1 MIGVVLAAH
10 GPLPDALLTSVG
22 MIIGDLEQVATV
34 SLMPGDSL
42 EGLVD
47 RIREEVKKVDTGSG
61 VLICLDLFGGT
72 PSNASALLTQE
83 NDKLYAVSGVNL
95 PMLVEML
102 MARQTE
108 EDVRELAKLATSA
121 GQMGVV
127 NIVEAFNQYR
137 QQS

>member
-72 PSNASALLTQE
+72 PSNAPRCSPRKMTSCTLF
-83 NDKLYAVSGVNL
+83 
-95 PMLVEML
+95 
-102 MARQTE
+102 
-108 EDVRELAKLATSA
+108 LASICPCWWKC
-121 GQMGVV
+121 
-127 NIVEAFNQYR
+127 
-137 QQS
+137 